1 MKVLESTSH
10 ICVYIYII
18 YIKRKNILYLMLLF
32 HAMFNDLL
40 VINSSVEVISFP
52 MVKFS
57 KHYYADFSNNIQSG
71 FITWHI

>member
-1 MKVLESTSH
+1 
-10 ICVYIYII
+10 
-18 YIKRKNILYLMLLF
+18 MLLF